1 MPKVFD
7 EDVQVLNPRLRAP
20 EDDFDL
26 QRPEICPFRHLVA
39 LNAFG
44 VEGETPG
51 LQLVRPY
58 PCDVHFLEIRVGT
71 RSTMATRVC
80 FYRKQRVLHAP
91 TTWDVDQ
98 CNLTRRHQVE
108 PFTVDVLQVRIASGR
123 RRGRRSRRRRWRRRW
138 RLSRRRRR
146 VERRGRGRTGGRAAC
161 RAARRTGRRGR
172 GRAARRGR
180 RGCCS
185 RTLEHQRRSGAL
197 VEGFARP
204 KTTAPRPHPFCNQR
218 KRDGVLT
225 GEFRLWNGACER
237 LPDWAW
243 VCLIIAN
250 LLLPARVVG
259 PNSGAFRPRV
269 LHREDGHLWKGT
281 SSIVSRPQQERCIL
295 SIARNAELQ
304 ERVSSA
310 APAVGVALVD
320 QNLLGTIIR

>member
-1 MPKVFD
+1 MEATCP
-7 EDVQVLNPRLRAP
+7 LRLRP
-20 EDDFDL
+20 
-26 QRPEICPFRHLVA
+26 C
-39 LNAFG
+39 
-44 VEGETPG
+44 
-51 LQLVRPY
+51 
-58 PCDVHFLEIRVGT
+58 PCDIQFLEVHVCAFLAQLNRVRLYT
-71 RSTMATRVC
+71 KHRILNELLPWNLNQNVFARS
-80 FYRKQRVLHAP
+80 
-91 TTWDVDQ
+91 
-98 CNLTRRHQVE
+98 HQVE

-146 VERRGRGRTGGRAAC
+146 VERRGRGRTGGRAARRTGRRGRGRTGGRAAC

>member
-1 MPKVFD
+1 MEATCP
-7 EDVQVLNPRLRAP
+7 LRLRP
-20 EDDFDL
+20 
-26 QRPEICPFRHLVA
+26 C
-39 LNAFG
+39 
-44 VEGETPG
+44 
-51 LQLVRPY
+51 
-58 PCDVHFLEIRVGT
+58 PCDIQFLEVHVCAFLAQLNRVRLYT
-71 RSTMATRVC
+71 KHRILNELLPWNLNQNVFARS
-80 FYRKQRVLHAP
+80 
-91 TTWDVDQ
+91 
-98 CNLTRRHQVE
+98 HQVE

-146 VERRGRGRTGGRAAC
+146 VERRGRGRTGGRAARRAARRGRSRRRRRTGRRGRGRTGGRAARRTGRRGRGRTGGRAAC